1 MKSGLYFVVFFAWAY
16 SGALHA
22 AIEKEMT
29 QSELEA
35 TGVSKLSLEELVHL
49 NQWLEQRQTI
59 RDETP
64 VLVSARILGEFE
76 GWDGDTRFRLDNG
89 QVWQQRVGGRYRAP
103 MRTNPEVEIERSR
116 FGHYLKVVESGR
128 MVGVHRIR

>member
-1 MKSGLYFVVFFAWAY
+1 
-16 SGALHA
+16 
-22 AIEKEMT
+22 MT

-35 TGVSKLSLEELVHL
+35 TGVSKLSVEELAHL
-49 NQWLEQRQTI
+49 NQWLEQRQI
-59 RDETP
+59 LRDETP
-64 VLVSARILGEFE
+64 MLVSARILGEFE

-103 MRTNPEVEIERSR
+103 MRTNPEVEIEHSR
-116 FGHYLKVVESGR
+116 FGHYLKVVETGR